1 MKNRT
6 IWLVLPALLISVSV
20 VLIPG
25 ILTILTS
32 FTDFNG
38 LDFKI
43 NFVGIGNFREIFADK
58 VFRKALTNNIKW
70 SVIYMIVPVAISLLI
85 AYLLCRRERGRNV
98 FQVIFL
104 IPYVLAAVTNA
115 IIWMNAIYSPVSGLL
130 SVLRG
135 AGVNISSPLS
145 STASAL
151 YGVAIV
157 DIWHYWGFL
166 MVVFLAAFRQTP
178 CDQVEAAQVEG
189 CNGWQLFRSV
199 YFPSILPTFK
209 LMFAM
214 VVIFSFQSFDYI
226 KLMTDGGP
234 AHATEMMSTYS
245 YRFAFNM
252 FRFGKAAAIALVMCM
267 FGLVASIIYVRLSRT
282 EEYM

>member
-1 MKNRT
+1 MKNRK
-6 IWLVLPALLISVSV
+6 IWFALPALIISVSV
-20 VLIPG
+20 VLIPA
-25 ILTILTS
+25 IMTIVTS

-38 LDFKI
+38 LDLNLYF
-43 NFVGIGNFREIFADK
+43 IGLQNFREIFTDK
-58 VFRKALTNNIKW
+58 VFIKALGNNIRW
-70 SVIYMIVPVAISLLI
+70 SIIYMSVPVSISLLV
-85 AYLLCRRERGRNV
+85 AYLLCKLERGRNV

-130 SVLRG
+130 SVFRS

-145 STASAL
+145 SVSGAL

-178 CDQVEAAQVEG
+178 YDQVEAALVEG
-189 CNGWQLFRSV
+189 CGGVSLFRYV
-199 YFPSILPTFK
+199 YFPNILPTFK

-214 VVIFSFQSFDYI
+214 VAIFSFQSFDYI

-234 AHATEMMSTYS
+234 ARATEMLSTYS

-252 FRFGKAAAIALVMCM
+252 FQFGKAASVAMVMCL
-267 FGLVASIIYVRLSRT
+267 FGLFASVIYVSMSSS
-282 EEYM
+282 EEYT